1 MLNSEIKSKI
11 DRLWDSFWSGGISN
25 PLTVVEQISYL
36 LFIKKLDD
44 IEIAKEK
51 KAKRIR
57 RPYTTVFEKYIQ
69 DMEQSEVTRLNL
81 NTDNLR
87 WSEFVHYDSENMFKN
102 MQDKVFPF
110 LKSYS
115 DDESIFSDQMKDA
128 VFLIQKPS
136 LLYEAVQ
143 LISSINLDD
152 NDTNGDLY
160 EYLLSKLA
168 TAGVNGQ
175 FRTPRHIINMI
186 VELMDPTI
194 EDVITDPS
202 CGTAGF
208 LVSASEY
215 ILRKYTD
222 KDSVF
227 IDEDGILHDKIGDK
241 IDSDGWDHYKNK
253 MFNATEFDPSMFRIA
268 AMNLM
273 LHGIEN
279 PQITQVDAL
288 SSQYDEEDK
297 YSLVLANPPFKGSID
312 EGDINKSL
320 RSVVK
325 TKKTELLFLALI
337 DRILDMGG
345 RGAVIVPE
353 GVLVGASNVQVE
365 LRKKLIENCEL
376 RAVISMPSKVFKPYA
391 KVSTGIL
398 IFTKGGY
405 TDKVWM
411 YKLENDGFSDNSVR
425 VETPNENDIPDILR
439 LWDDIKNKN
448 DKEVPGKHRFVD
460 KQEIIENDYQL
471 MPRLYLDKIKLND
484 KYEYH
489 KLEDLCTVEKGS
501 ISASTKSEGDFKFV
515 TTAEEFKRCKDYV
528 YDDEAVCIPLVSS
541 TGHGHASIKRL
552 HYVSGKF
559 SVATIMAVLRVKD
572 KSKLNTKYLYYMLQ
586 NFKDE
591 MLVPLMSGAA
601 NVSLN
606 IPKIQS
612 IKIPVPSIDEQNQI
626 IEKLE
631 KNISTMI
638 ELENKLDECKRLQ
651 EKYNSE
657 FKNIFI

>member
-25 PLTVVEQISYL
+25 PLTVIEQISYL

-44 IEIAKEK
+44 TEIAKEK
-51 KAKRIR
+51 KAKRMR
-57 RPYTTVFEKYIQ
+57 RPYTTVFEKYV
-69 DMEQSEVTRLNL
+69 QSMDEDQINRVNL
-81 NTDNLR
+81 NSDNLR
-87 WSEFVHYDSENMFKN
+87 WSEFVHYDSEASFKN

-110 LKSYS
+110 LKTYS
-115 DDESIFSDQMKDA
+115 DEDSIFADQMKDS

-175 FRTPRHIINMI
+175 FRTPRHIINMM

-222 KDSVF
+222 KNSVF
-227 IDEDGILHDKIGDK
+227 TDEEGILHDKIGDK
-241 IDSDGWDHYKNK
+241 IDSNGWEHYKNK

-325 TKKTELLFLALI
+325 TKKTELLFLVLI

-345 RGAVIVPE
+345 RGAVIVPD
-353 GVLVGASNVQVE
+353 GVLFGSSKSHKDV
-365 LRKKLIENCEL
+365 RKKIVDECEL
-376 RAVISMPSKVFKPYA
+376 KAVISMPSGVFKPYA
-391 KVSTGIL
+391 GVSTGIL
-398 IFTKGGY
+398 VFTKGGE
-405 TDKVWM
+405 TDKVWFYDM
-411 YKLENDGFSDNSVR
+411 QADGYSLDDKRNE
-425 VETPNENDIPDILR
+425 VEANDIPDIIESFR
-439 LWDDIKNKN
+439 MCMDDKTLEPSKE
-448 DKEVPGKHRFVD
+448 DKWFFVD
-460 KQEIIENDYQL
+460 KSEIVDNGYDLSINKYKAIEYEEVVYEVPEVI
-471 MPRLYLDKIKLND
+471 MEKIEAL
-484 KYEYH
+484 EMGI
-489 KLEDLCTVEKGS
+489 LEDIKALKKMVN
-501 ISASTKSEGDFKFV
+501 
-515 TTAEEFKRCKDYV
+515 
-528 YDDEAVCIPLVSS
+528 
-541 TGHGHASIKRL
+541 GH
-552 HYVSGKF
+552 
-559 SVATIMAVLRVKD
+559 
-572 KSKLNTKYLYYMLQ
+572 
-586 NFKDE
+586 E
-591 MLVPLMSGAA
+591 
-601 NVSLN
+601 
-606 IPKIQS
+606 
-612 IKIPVPSIDEQNQI
+612 
-626 IEKLE
+626 
-631 KNISTMI
+631 
-638 ELENKLDECKRLQ
+638 
-651 EKYNSE
+651 
-657 FKNIFI
+657 

>member
-448 DKEVPGKHRFVD
+448 YKEVPGKHRFVD

-559 SVATIMAVLRVKD
+559 
-572 KSKLNTKYLYYMLQ
+572 
-586 NFKDE
+586 
-591 MLVPLMSGAA
+591 
-601 NVSLN
+601 
-606 IPKIQS
+606 
-612 IKIPVPSIDEQNQI
+612 
-626 IEKLE
+626 
-631 KNISTMI
+631 
-638 ELENKLDECKRLQ
+638 
-651 EKYNSE
+651 
-657 FKNIFI
+657 

>member
-1 MLNSEIKSKI
+1 MLNLEIKSKI

-448 DKEVPGKHRFVD
+448 YKEVPGKHRFVD

>member
-425 VETPNENDIPDILR
+425 VETPNEIDIPDIVR

-448 DKEVPGKHRFVD
+448 YKEVQGKHRFVD

-552 HYVSGKF
+552 HYLSGKY

-631 KNISTMI
+631 KIF
-638 ELENKLDECKRLQ
+638 LQ
-651 EKYNSE
+651 
-657 FKNIFI
+657 

>member
-81 NTDNLR
+81 NTDKLR

-448 DKEVPGKHRFVD
+448 YKEVPGKHRFVD

>member
-353 GVLVGASNVQVE
+353 GVLVGESNVQVE

-448 DKEVPGKHRFVD
+448 YKEVPGKHRFVD

-572 KSKLNTKYLYYMLQ
+572 TSKLNTKYLYYMLQ

>member
-448 DKEVPGKHRFVD
+448 YKEVPGKHRFVD

-631 KNISTMI
+631 KNISIMI

>member
-448 DKEVPGKHRFVD
+448 YKEVPGKHRFVD

-638 ELENKLDECKRLQ
+638 ELENKLDECKRFQ

>member
-353 GVLVGASNVQVE
+353 GVLVGESNVQVE

-448 DKEVPGKHRFVD
+448 YKEVPGKHRFVD

>member
-448 DKEVPGKHRFVD
+448 YKEVPGKHRFVD

-638 ELENKLDECKRLQ
+638 ELENTLDECKRLQ

>member
-57 RPYTTVFEKYIQ
+57 RPYTTAFEKYIQ

-345 RGAVIVPE
+345 RGSVIVPD
-353 GVLVGASNVQVE
+353 GVLFGSSKAHKDVR
-365 LRKKLIENCEL
+365 RKIVDECEL
-376 RAVISMPSKVFKPYA
+376 RAVISMPSGVFRPYA
-391 KVSTGIL
+391 AVSTGIL
-398 IFTKGGY
+398 IFTKGGE
-405 TDKVWM
+405 TDKVWFYDM
-411 YKLENDGFSDNSVR
+411 EADGYSLDDKR
-425 VETPNENDIPDILR
+425 NEIDANDIPDIIESFR
-439 LWDDIKNKN
+439 KCMDDKSVEPSKE
-448 DKEVPGKHRFVD
+448 DKWFFVD
-460 KQEIIENDYQL
+460 KNKIVDNGYDLSINKYKEIEYKEVAYEAPKVIMEKIEAIE
-471 MPRLYLDKIKLND
+471 MGI
-484 KYEYH
+484 
-489 KLEDLCTVEKGS
+489 LEDIKALKKMVN
-501 ISASTKSEGDFKFV
+501 
-515 TTAEEFKRCKDYV
+515 
-528 YDDEAVCIPLVSS
+528 
-541 TGHGHASIKRL
+541 GH
-552 HYVSGKF
+552 
-559 SVATIMAVLRVKD
+559 
-572 KSKLNTKYLYYMLQ
+572 
-586 NFKDE
+586 E
-591 MLVPLMSGAA
+591 
-601 NVSLN
+601 
-606 IPKIQS
+606 
-612 IKIPVPSIDEQNQI
+612 
-626 IEKLE
+626 
-631 KNISTMI
+631 
-638 ELENKLDECKRLQ
+638 
-651 EKYNSE
+651 
-657 FKNIFI
+657 

>member
-448 DKEVPGKHRFVD
+448 YKEVPGKHRFVD

-572 KSKLNTKYLYYMLQ
+572 KSKLNTKYLYYMIQ

>member
-448 DKEVPGKHRFVD
+448 YKEVPGKHRFVD

-489 KLEDLCTVEKGS
+489 KLEDLCTVEK
-501 ISASTKSEGDFKFV
+501 EV
-515 TTAEEFKRCKDYV
+515 YLHLLNKDYV

>member
-345 RGAVIVPE
+345 RGA
-353 GVLVGASNVQVE
+353 A
-365 LRKKLIENCEL
+365 
-376 RAVISMPSKVFKPYA
+376 
-391 KVSTGIL
+391 
-398 IFTKGGY
+398 
-405 TDKVWM
+405 
-411 YKLENDGFSDNSVR
+411 
-425 VETPNENDIPDILR
+425 
-439 LWDDIKNKN
+439 
-448 DKEVPGKHRFVD
+448 
-460 KQEIIENDYQL
+460 
-471 MPRLYLDKIKLND
+471 
-484 KYEYH
+484 
-489 KLEDLCTVEKGS
+489 
-501 ISASTKSEGDFKFV
+501 
-515 TTAEEFKRCKDYV
+515 
-528 YDDEAVCIPLVSS
+528 
-541 TGHGHASIKRL
+541 
-552 HYVSGKF
+552 
-559 SVATIMAVLRVKD
+559 
-572 KSKLNTKYLYYMLQ
+572 
-586 NFKDE
+586 
-591 MLVPLMSGAA
+591 
-601 NVSLN
+601 
-606 IPKIQS
+606 
-612 IKIPVPSIDEQNQI
+612 
-626 IEKLE
+626 
-631 KNISTMI
+631 
-638 ELENKLDECKRLQ
+638 
-651 EKYNSE
+651 
-657 FKNIFI
+657 